1 MRSLYRPLIGR
12 NLTHAEEVK
21 LQARHLERAFHE
33 HRRSTGNGAG
43 VMIYTQYTVAA
54 DMGFDTGLREPDGP
68 PRPAFDTFVGVKG
81 FDPRDPLPSTWRP
94 EDDTFVPMPGGDGR
108 VEPPWV

>member
-12 NLTHAEEVK
+12 NLTHAEELK
-21 LQARHLERAFHE
+21 LQARHLDRAFHE

-43 VMIYTQYTVAA
+43 VMMYTQYTVAA
-54 DMGFDTGLREPDGP
+54 DPAFDTGLREADGA
-68 PRPAFDTFVGVKG
+68 PRPVFDTFVGLKG
-81 FDPRDPLPSTWRP
+81 FDPCDPLPSTWRP
-94 EDDTFVPMPGGDGR
+94 EDDTFVPLPGGDGR